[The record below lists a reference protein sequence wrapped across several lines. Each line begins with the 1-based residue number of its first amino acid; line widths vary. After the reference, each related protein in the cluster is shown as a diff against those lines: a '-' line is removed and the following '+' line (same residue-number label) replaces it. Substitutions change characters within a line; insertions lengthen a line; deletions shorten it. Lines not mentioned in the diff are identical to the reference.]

1 MNVLETGF
9 IGAAVAMLITA
20 MLNMMFTMIYMAY
33 NAEHPVSP
41 FAHFRWSKLMKLKAV
56 IEYANLAVPLICMVC
71 F

>member
-20 MLNMMFTMIYMAY
+20 MLNMVFTMIYMTFY
-33 NAEHPVSP
+33 AEHRVSP
-41 FAHFRWSKLMKLKAV
+41 FALFRWSKLMKLKAV
-56 IEYANLAVPLICMVC
+56 IEYFNLAVPLISMVC